1 MLDCLYMLLIAAAA
15 ADDDVRDPDIIDINF
30 CNQLPVNHMQKS

>member
-1 MLDCLYMLLIAAAA
+1 MLLIA

-30 CNQLPVNHMQKS
+30 CKQLPINHMQKS